1 VNVIDFRSDTVTWP
15 TEAMRAAIAGAEVG
29 DDVYG
34 EDPTVNALESK
45 AAKLLGKEA
54 GLLVASGTMG
64 NLVAILSLTTRGD
77 EAIAGFDTHAITNEG
92 GGLSVLGGVVPRVL
106 PTDDIGRMELSAIDA
121 AVNPDDP
128 HFASS
133 RLILLENSY
142 GARSGA
148 PIPVEYFESIRK
160 IAIQHG
166 LAIHLDG
173 ARIFNAAAALQVE
186 AREIAAHVDTVTFCL
201 SKGLCAPIGSML
213 CGCEEIIHKAH
224 RVRKVLGGGMRQAG
238 IIAAAGIVALEHMV
252 DRLVEDNE
260 NAQLLGRGLKEID
273 GIGIDIESVRTNI
286 IFFEIDR
293 EGRSSAQDVA
303 NFLRTKHNILVDVAG
318 TNRIRVV
325 THYWIGTAE
334 IEELVQALE
343 KAILYAGESK

>member
-1 VNVIDFRSDTVTWP
+1 MNVIDFRSDTVSWP
-15 TEAMRAAIAGAEVG
+15 TEAMRTAMAGAQVG

-45 AAKLLGKEA
+45 AAKLLGKET
-54 GLLVASGTMG
+54 GLLVSSGTMG

-106 PTDDIGRMELSAIDA
+106 PTDDIGRMELSSIAAAI
-121 AVNPDDP
+121 NPDDP
-128 HFASS
+128 HFARS

-148 PIPVEYFESIRK
+148 PIPVEYFESVRK
-160 IAIQHG
+160 IADQHG

-173 ARIFNAAAALQVE
+173 ARIFNAAAALKVE
-186 AREIAAHVDTVTFCL
+186 AKEIAAYVDTVTFCL

-213 CGCEEIIHKAH
+213 CASEEIINKAH

-238 IIAAAGIVALEHMV
+238 IIAAAGIVALEEMV

-260 NAQLLGRGLKEID
+260 NAQFLGRGLMEID
-273 GIGIDIESVRTNI
+273 GIELDIERIRTNI
-286 IFFEIDR
+286 IFFET
-293 EGRSSAQDVA
+293 ESELGFGAQDVA
-303 NFLRTKHNILVDVAG
+303 DFLEANHNILIDVAG
-318 TNRIRVV
+318 VNRIRVV
-325 THYWIGTAE
+325 THYWVGKVE
-334 IEELVQALE
+334 IDKLLQALE
-343 KAILYAGESK
+343 KAIQNGGEGK

>member
-15 TEAMRAAIAGAEVG
+15 TEPMRKAMAEAQVG

-45 AAKLLGKEA
+45 AAELLGKEA
-54 GLLVASGTMG
+54 SLLVSSGTMG
-64 NLVAILSLTTRGD
+64 NLVAILSHTSRGD
-77 EAIAGFDTHAITNEG
+77 EAIAGYDTHAITYEG

-128 HFASS
+128 HYARS

-142 GARSGA
+142 GARGGA
-148 PIPVEYFESIRK
+148 PIPVEYFEGVRK
-160 IAIQHG
+160 IAIQHS

-186 AREIAAHVDTVTFCL
+186 AREVAAYADTVTFCL

-213 CGCEEIIHKAH
+213 CASKEIIHKAH

-238 IIAAAGIVALEHMV
+238 IIAAAGIVALEEMV

-260 NAQLLGRGLKEID
+260 NAQLLGRGLKEIH
-273 GIGIDIESVRTNI
+273 GIGIDIERVRTNI
-286 IFFEIDR
+286 IFFEIER
-293 EGRSSAQDVA
+293 EAGTSAKDVA
-303 NFLRTKHNILVDVAG
+303 YFLRTKHNILVDVTG
-318 TNRIRVV
+318 TNRIRAV
-325 THYWIGTAE
+325 THYWVGKAE
-334 IEELVQALE
+334 IDKLVHGLE
-343 KAILYAGESK
+343 KAIKYAGESK